1 MDTAYELR
9 LRIFIARLVRVA
21 LTLVPGGAAEG
32 QSIMGTIG
40 EINHLPLDSPILDD
54 DTFTALVEAE
64 GRIYVTTGSVSK
76 TRQGRFLGGTVEF
89 HQYGHDWVFW
99 EVVVGLTEDRR
110 GLRCTPRP
118 RVRAISVADGQQA
131 PEQVWWASRVTDYRR
146 PLGIHLPPQTG
157 NVLVVRAV
165 RLEEFRPPAWVP
177 VHEFE
182 YDCPLCAWLSS

>member
-110 GLRCTPRP
+110 GLRCRCGGP
-118 RVRAISVADGQQA
+118 V
-131 PEQVWWASRVTDYRR
+131 ASRITGGRSASTFRRR
-146 PLGIHLPPQTG
+146 PVTCSSFELLGLKNSDLPRGCRCTSSNTTARFVRG
-157 NVLVVRAV
+157 CLV
-165 RLEEFRPPAWVP
+165 
-177 VHEFE
+177 
-182 YDCPLCAWLSS
+182 SK